1 MVQFVCN
8 HLLLGQLFHFSW
20 IQLFHCSSRV
30 AGVYLWHSQH
40 TFYSLASAIY
50 HYLMY
55 SQAAP
60 GTDLPLTLLL
70 SGVVGMLLLGGSLVI
85 FFIVYQRRIQAQQ
98 RLREEE
104 EKRHQ
109 KELLKAAIDVQEE
122 ERSRIAADLHDE
134 IGSKLS
140 AVRLFIGQL
149 TLDENRKENAVLQ
162 KDSLEILGNI
172 LNSARRITH
181 DLFPPE
187 LQKFG
192 LFAAAEDLCERIN
205 RGGKI
210 GVTSKVAVLN
220 ETTDDFSEIDTS
232 IRIPKKTELAL
243 YRVLQEMIN
252 NTIKHANAQNI
263 AVAFNRHQNHLL
275 FTYQDD
281 GTGIET
287 KNLKPGLGLK
297 NVETRITLV
306 GGEFEF
312 TSTPGKGLKL
322 AVSVPISHWKDT

>member
-1 MVQFVCN
+1 MD
-8 HLLLGQLFHFSW
+8 
-20 IQLFHCSSRV
+20 
-30 AGVYLWHSQH
+30 SQ
-40 TFYSLASAIY
+40 TTT
-50 HYLMY
+50 
-55 SQAAP
+55 P
-60 GTDLPLTLLL
+60 TTDLPLTLLL
-70 SGVVGMLLLGGSLVI
+70 SGVVGMLVLAVSLVI
-85 FFIVYQRRIQAQQ
+85 FFIVYQRRIQEQQ
-98 RLREEE
+98 RLRQEE
-104 EKRHQ
+104 EKKHQ

-149 TLDENRKENAVLQ
+149 TLDEQRKENVELRN
-162 KDSLEILGNI
+162 DSLDILGNI

-192 LFAAAEDLCERIN
+192 LFAAAEDLCERID

-210 GVTSKVAVLN
+210 SVTSKVAVLEN
-220 ETTDDFSEIDTS
+220 GAESGPLELPAS
-232 IRIPKKTELAL
+232 VRVPKKTELAL

-263 AVAFNRHQNHLL
+263 LVAFHRRDNQLL

-287 KNLKPGLGLK
+287 KDLKPGLGLK
-297 NVETRITLV
+297 NIETRVTLV
-306 GGEFEF
+306 GGKFEF
-312 TSTPGKGLKL
+312 ISAPGQGLKL
-322 AVSVPISHWKDT
+322 NVSVPISHWKED